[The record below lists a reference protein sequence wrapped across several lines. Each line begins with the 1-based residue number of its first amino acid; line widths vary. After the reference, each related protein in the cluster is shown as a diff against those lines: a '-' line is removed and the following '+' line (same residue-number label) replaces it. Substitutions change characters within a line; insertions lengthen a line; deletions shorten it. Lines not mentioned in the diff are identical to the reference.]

1 MLPLSKAEPVGR
13 NPSMD
18 GFNNYL
24 ARSRSLTVKRPNRHV
39 HYYSMIGNKERGIVL
54 NSQKHLFEGCEI
66 PLVAH
71 ERLDEGVLDRQ
82 GRPV

>member
-1 MLPLSKAEPVGR
+1 MLPLSKAEPVGH
-13 NPSMD
+13 NPRID

-24 ARSRSLTVKRPNRHV
+24 ARSQSLTVKRPNRHV

-54 NSQKHLFEGCEI
+54 DSQKHLFEGREI

-82 GRPV
+82 GLPV